1 MLGEELTREG
11 RRASGE
17 RLLGSR
23 NFAGYNA
30 RGIFMGLDGKERL
43 TVGAIEDVDE
53 TLFCG
58 LRNGVDLFA
67 ATLYGEEN
75 RLSRKVAGPK
85 IVVDA
90 LKMPDS
96 FAGLRIQGEQAIC
109 EEIVAD
115 AIGAVEIKS
124 GGARGSVEDSALGIE
139 RHPGPIVGGAAGFPG
154 VLGPSVIAELAG
166 VGNGVKRP
174 AQLAG
179 TNIVG
184 ANVAGRCGKSLG
196 VAAT

>member
-23 NFAGYNA
+23 DFAGFDG
-30 RGIFMGLDGKERL
+30 RGIFMGRGWKERL

-58 LRNGVDLFA
+58 LGNGVDLFA

-75 RLSRKVAGPK
+75 GRSRKVAVPK

-96 FAGLRIQGEQAIC
+96 FTGLRIQGEQAIC
-109 EEIVAD
+109 EEIVTD
-115 AIGAVEIKS
+115 TIGAVEIEC
-124 GGARGSVEDSALGIE
+124 GGAGRSVENSALGI
-139 RHPGPIVGGAAGFPG
+139 
-154 VLGPSVIAELAG
+154 
-166 VGNGVKRP
+166 
-174 AQLAG
+174 
-179 TNIVG
+179 
-184 ANVAGRCGKSLG
+184 
-196 VAAT
+196 